1 MPESTRKVL
10 QEEINH
16 LDQKNDMDNSRR
28 ITYLNHVFRLPWD
41 ERVEPYWD
49 VNFSKNVLEESH
61 YGMKET
67 KERILEFIAKNKR
80 MNS

>member
-1 MPESTRKVL
+1 
-10 QEEINH
+10 
-16 LDQKNDMDNSRR
+16 MDNARK
-28 ITYLNHVFRLPWD
+28 IQYLNQIFRLPWD
-41 ERVEPYWD
+41 NRVDPFWD
-49 VNFSKNVLEESH
+49 VQFSKNVLEETH